1 MAARLR
7 ILFLASEVAPFAKTG
22 GLADVTGSLPKALSA
37 MGHDVR
43 VAMPAYAAIEA
54 EVRNGS
60 RRIRPTGLRVRVA
73 SGTGMG
79 EAGAFESVLPGSDVK
94 VWFVAER
101 GMFDRPQLYG
111 YMDDPFRFAFFSRAA
126 LQLLVA
132 DLGWRPDVV
141 HAHDWHGAP
150 AVLWLA
156 TTGQIDERFRRIA
169 TTFTIHNLQHQGLGP
184 WDLLRYLGIYTHGL
198 HEERYGEVNLMA
210 RGIYH
215 ASMVTTVSPT
225 YAREI
230 MTPEGGAGLHGL
242 LNFRR
247 SDVHG
252 IVNGLDY
259 DAWNPQTDSRLPARF
274 TVDSIEAR
282 LESKR
287 ELQARAGLPQRD
299 DVPLVAMVTRLDR
312 QKGLDITG
320 HVVHLLMNDTAGEAQ
335 FVALGT
341 GEDEYKNMLRH
352 LAGYHRHKMAA
363 LLAYDELLASLIY
376 GGADVFLM
384 PSLFE
389 PCGLGQ
395 LIAMRYGCVPVVRA
409 TGGLADTVHDT
420 VTGFTFTDYSADDF
434 WDAVRRALHVYRQDR
449 ESWRAIQRRGM
460 TRDSSWAA
468 SALGYQQIYGWA
480 VARAKGW

>member
-1 MAARLR
+1 MAARLK

-43 VAMPAYAAIEA
+43 AVMPAYAPIEA
-54 EVRNGS
+54 EVRAGGS
-60 RRIRPTGLRVRVA
+60 RVRPTGVALRVPTG
-73 SGTGMG
+73 SGLTQAGVF
-79 EAGAFESVLPGSDVK
+79 EALMPGSEVR

-126 LQLLVA
+126 LQFVVGE
-132 DLGWRPDVV
+132 LGWRPDVV
-141 HAHDWHGAP
+141 HAHDWHAAP

-156 TTGQIDERFRRIA
+156 TTGQIDERFRGIP
-169 TTFTIHNLQHQGLGP
+169 TTFTIHNLMHQGLGP

-198 HEERYGEVNLMA
+198 HEERYGEVNFMA

-215 ASMVTTVSPT
+215 ATMITTVSPT

-230 MTPEGGAGLHGL
+230 MTVEGGSGLHGL
-242 LNFRR
+242 LNARR
-247 SDVHG
+247 FDVHG
-252 IVNGLDY
+252 VLNGLDE
-259 DAWNPQTDSRLPARF
+259 DVWNPATDPHLAARF
-274 TVDSIEAR
+274 TFESVEAR
-282 LESKR
+282 RENKR
-287 ELQARAGLPQRD
+287 ALQAQAGLPQRD
-299 DVPLVAMVTRLDR
+299 DVPVVAMVSRLDR

-320 HVVHLLMNDTAGEAQ
+320 HVIHLLMNGAAGEAQ
-335 FVALGT
+335 FVVLGT
-341 GEDEYKNMLRH
+341 GEAEYKDMLAH
-352 LAGYHRHKMAA
+352 LAGYHRQKMSAF
-363 LLAYDELLASLIY
+363 LAYHETLAPLIY

-395 LIAMRYGCVPVVRA
+395 LIAMRYGCVPVVRE

-420 VTGFTFTDYSADDF
+420 VTGFTFSRYAVEDF
-434 WDAVRRALHVYRQDR
+434 WNAVQRALYIYRQDPQ
-449 ESWRAIQRRGM
+449 SWRAIQRRGM
-460 TRDSSWAA
+460 MRDSSWAA
-468 SALGYQQIYGWA
+468 SAQGYHQIYQWA
-480 VARAKGW
+480 VARAMGR